1 MIWLI
6 IYLVGCLFSFVSIV
20 YLVRDKEELRV
31 GDIVPLLI
39 LLICSWLTVI
49 VMGIRFFIYSNISKI
64 VLWKKK

>member
-6 IYLVGCLFSFVSIV
+6 IYLVGCLFSFMCAI
-20 YLVRDKEELRV
+20 YLVRDSGKLVV

-49 VMGIRFFIYSNISKI
+49 VMGIYFFMYSNISKVVI
-64 VLWKKK
+64 WKKK